1 MALVVQK
8 YGGTSVAD
16 CDRIKRVAERVCARR
31 RQGDDVVVVL
41 SAMAGE
47 TNRLI
52 ALANEIQS
60 PPDPRE
66 LDVLMATGEQVT
78 IALFSM
84 AAKSLGFEARSF
96 LGLQVPIET
105 DSAHGKARIRNIPAA
120 RLKEALSQGV
130 IPVVA
135 GFQGVTE
142 TGSITTLGRGGS
154 DTTAVAVAVAIN
166 ADVCEIYTDVEGV
179 FTTDPNICPQARKIE
194 RISYEEMLEMASLGA
209 KVLEIR
215 SVEFAMRYG
224 MPLHV
229 RSSFTDAPGT
239 LVVEEDAS
247 MENVLVSGVTYSRNE
262 ARITLSKVPD
272 KPGIAAKIF
281 NPISEANIVVDMIIQ
296 NTRAGDLTDMTFT
309 VPQADYDQAMEIV
322 KQVAAE
328 IGAESVAGDS
338 NIAKVSI
345 VGVGMRNHAGVAST
359 MFKILSDHG
368 INILMISTSEIKVSC
383 VIEEKYTELAIRA
396 LHEGFGLEKAPV
408 AA

>member
-16 CDRIKRVAERVCARR
+16 TDRIKRVAERVCARR
-31 RQGDDVVVVL
+31 RAGDQVVVVL

-52 ALANEIQS
+52 SLANEIQS

-78 IALFSM
+78 ISLFSM
-84 AAKSLGFEARSF
+84 AAKVLGFEARSF

-105 DSAHGKARIRNIPAA
+105 DDAHGKARIRRIPAD
-120 RLKEALSQGV
+120 RLNEALSQGI

-135 GFQGVTE
+135 GFQGVTSQ
-142 TGSITTLGRGGS
+142 GSITTLGRGGS
-154 DTTAVAVAVAIN
+154 DTTAVAVAVALG

-179 FTTDPNICPQARKIE
+179 FTTDPNICPQARKID

-215 SVEFAMRYG
+215 SVEFAMRYR

-239 LVVEEDAS
+239 MVVEEDAS
-247 MENVLVSGVTYSRNE
+247 MENVLVSGVTYSKDE
-262 ARITLSKVPD
+262 ARITITKVPD
-272 KPGIAAKIF
+272 RPGIAAKIF
-281 NPISEANIVVDMIIQ
+281 DPISEANIVVDMIIQ

-309 VPQADYDQAMEIV
+309 VPRPDYERAMEIV
-322 KQVAAE
+322 QGVARE
-328 IGAESVAGDS
+328 IGAESVAGDVS
-338 NIAKVSI
+338 IAKVSI

-359 MFKILSDHG
+359 MFRILSDHG

-383 VIEEKYTELAIRA
+383 VIEEKYTELAVRA
-396 LHEGFGLEKAPV
+396 LHEGFGLEKGE
-408 AA
+408 